1 MVEARA
7 DVEERV
13 RRDWGL
19 TLPESFFRLMEFLGH
34 LGPVER
40 RALTDM
46 GVSPCGVADVYD
58 DPGARPREGVD
69 VRVHGR
75 YYRDPPEFLTFL
87 HGGSDG
93 LHYGLWFDDGRTC
106 DGVASYYTHDGG
118 GIERR
123 AGTPLEAVRALL
135 ERHWQDLADDDGAE
149 EYVAERRSGL
159 EALRLAL
166 TGFET
171 GDRAEVGIAYSSI
184 HDVAALPVEPERIT
198 TLDGAGALVAG
209 GTALDRPPHN
219 GAEEYAFAT
228 FMYGLFEDRAAVER
242 SVDEARRRCAAG
254 DPAEALV
261 LGRDLHWASGGD
273 SVLEEFARE
282 LLAAAYGALG
292 RPALAGIAAAHHR
305 HRELPRVDVLL
316 PGG

>member
-1 MVEARA
+1 MDGTRA

-19 TLPESFFRLMEFLGH
+19 TLPESFFRLMEFLGR

-40 RALTDM
+40 RALADM
-46 GVSPCGVADVYD
+46 DVSPCGVADLYD
-58 DPGARPREGVD
+58 APGARPREGVD

-93 LHYGLWFDDGRTC
+93 LHYGLWSDDGRTC
-106 DGVASYYTHDGG
+106 EGIASYYTNDGG

-123 AGTPLEAVRALL
+123 PGTPLEAVRALL
-135 ERHWQDLADDDGAE
+135 ERHWQDLADDDGDE
-149 EYVAERRSGL
+149 EYVAGRRSGL
-159 EALRLAL
+159 ESLRLAL

-171 GDRAEVGIAYSSI
+171 GDRAEVGIAYSML
-184 HDVAALPVEPERIT
+184 HDAAALPVDPTRIT

-219 GAEEYAFAT
+219 GADDYAFAQ
-228 FMYGLFEDRAAVER
+228 FMYGFFDDRAAVER
-242 SVDEARRRCAAG
+242 SVEEARRRCAAG

-261 LGRDLHWASGGD
+261 LGRDLHWASGREP
-273 SVLEEFARE
+273 VLEEFARD
-282 LLAAAYGALG
+282 LLATAYGALD

-305 HRELPRVDVLL
+305 HRDLPRVDVLR
-316 PGG
+316 

>member
-1 MVEARA
+1 MDKARA

-19 TLPESFFRLMEFLGH
+19 TLPESFFRLMECMER

-40 RALTDM
+40 RALADM

-69 VRVHGR
+69 VRAHGR

-93 LHYGLWFDDGRTC
+93 LHYGLWSDDGRTC
-106 DGVASYYTHDGG
+106 EGIASYYNNDGG
-118 GIERR
+118 GIERH

-135 ERHWQDLADDDGAE
+135 ERHWRDLADDDGDE
-149 EYVAERRSGL
+149 EYLAERRSGL
-159 EALRLAL
+159 GALRQAL

-171 GDRAEVGIAYSSI
+171 GDRAEVGIACSRI
-184 HDVAALPVEPERIT
+184 HDAAVPPVDPGRIT

-209 GTALDRPPHN
+209 STALDRPPHN
-219 GAEEYAFAT
+219 GADTYAFARY
-228 FMYGLFEDRAAVER
+228 MYEFFEDHAAVER
-242 SVDEARRRCAAG
+242 SVEEARRRCAAG

-261 LGRDLHWASGGD
+261 LGRDLHWASGGEP
-273 SVLEEFARE
+273 VFEGFARD
-282 LLAAAYGALG
+282 LLAAAYGALD
-292 RPALAGIAAAHHR
+292 RPALAETAAAHHR
-305 HRELPRVDVLL
+305 HRDLPRVDVLL
-316 PGG
+316 PSG